1 MSNLLTRSN
10 CYNIGTKWACLCMF
24 LCVGAMI
31 SVQDMR
37 VNLSRKRMIF
47 SPDVH
52 HVFFFLRVFASL
64 VKGNPCQMI
73 KDRYDASYLEFELQF
88 ATKSHNQSSWNV
100 LMTTAIRQLSLQ
112 MHMQAILSI
121 INLVIKTV
129 PIIEGT
135 NRSYKT
141 FSMLQKSSSKRN
153 ICSALSCN
161 DDPPPFFQIYSCSGL
176 HLY

>member
-1 MSNLLTRSN
+1 
-10 CYNIGTKWACLCMF
+10 MF

-37 VNLSRKRMIF
+37 VNLSRERMIF

-88 ATKSHNQSSWNV
+88 ATKSHNQSS
-100 LMTTAIRQLSLQ
+100 
-112 MHMQAILSI
+112 
-121 INLVIKTV
+121 
-129 PIIEGT
+129 
-135 NRSYKT
+135 
-141 FSMLQKSSSKRN
+141 
-153 ICSALSCN
+153 
-161 DDPPPFFQIYSCSGL
+161 
-176 HLY
+176 